1 LFPEK
6 FEEELMRLTA
16 SMVLAASF
24 AVLSARPLSAEAAT
38 DRALT
43 ATGTIRTVQAS
54 ARTLVVSL
62 ADGGEARFVWNDETK
77 ITGVLAPGAKVTI
90 RYVAGDS
97 GHLALQITVPRS

>member
-1 LFPEK
+1 
-6 FEEELMRLTA
+6 MRLTSRIVLVA
-16 SMVLAASF
+16 SL
-24 AVLSARPLSAEAAT
+24 AVLSARLLPAEAAA
-38 DRALT
+38 DKALT

-54 ARTLVVSL
+54 ARTLVVRL

-90 RYVAGDS
+90 RYVAGDA